1 MSLFPGVQQTFL
13 NETLRHHG
21 LGYSCLQQKCALCQS
36 AVGITANAPEA
47 DGCPKRF
54 FRCKDCGIFLQ
65 CQECCVARHSS
76 MPLHFLEEWASEH
89 WKTSTLKDIGLV
101 YQLGHE
107 GLACPVP
114 HPFVRS
120 LTVLHTT
127 GVHRIRYQ
135 FCGCDRS
142 DKANNLAQLMRNMWY
157 PASFTDPDTCA
168 TFAVLDFFR
177 LLNVIGNVNARDF
190 VTSLERLTD
199 ATAGT
204 GLKWLPDHYKAFGK
218 MARQYTFLQRLRRAG
233 RGHDPAGITATK
245 EGECMVVCW
254 ACPYDGRNLPANWR
268 DVDPKYRFLFRL
280 IVAMD
285 ANFKMKNRI
294 RAREHD
300 DPSLGPGWGAF
311 VEPTKYKKHLR
322 NYISTCIAFAAL
334 TQKDTRN
341 TAGLRVSGVGGCV
354 CARHECMRPNGL
366 GDLQKGERYANMD
379 YILLSAL
386 AGFDLLELTL
396 SYDIACQWKKNFGER
411 MEHLPERIRLDLE
424 AFELETGLP
433 VWHALAH
440 EDVCASVN
448 SLNYILGVGRSDG
461 EGVERLWAFLNGF
474 AYQSKEMGLGN
485 RADTIEDK
493 LDSHNFLKNLGQA
506 DSLRRKLIVAIAE
519 RTRQV
524 TAFKE
529 INKSI
534 PSETRAAWQTQMDA
548 FTADRTAPN
557 PYILANKKGA
567 TEAQLRASLKKEE
580 QEAAKKGQ
588 APLHATSATAF
599 LAAGLQLEETQRR
612 IKAELAVGN
621 LTADRE
627 SKVEEHHLAFVAK
640 LRKFRELQAVYTPG
654 AVRMMQKEE
663 ISRNPDLPA
672 PSPEHIK
679 LWLPSE
685 LPPAERT
692 GSGCQRN
699 VIDMEVTLREGQ
711 AENVLVSIRGRL
723 HCKHFLINFKNKNL
737 TGQKKTTRAHTI
749 IAQLGARIELT
760 TRKYRDARAAL
771 TSLRG
776 EEYAPHLKLLKA
788 SDITLEG
795 EEARDSSEAAK
806 SDREALK
813 RMARVGGR
821 STQPLRSDASAKTA
835 PGISWIW
842 LANNGLDVSEEDLHD
857 SLRVD
862 WSRAKARKTR
872 WDEEVE
878 LLREEMRRVLRYLE
892 WDKSRWEKL
901 RQDAAGRTDIA
912 MDFRGGLEAYAAKQA
927 ALHAELYSLFRKEM
941 GLPLDEA
948 TTSAIASTVD
958 ADALGELFTQGKAS
972 SFLSLTVTNGYM

>member
-1 MSLFPGVQQTFL
+1 MG
-13 NETLRHHG
+13 
-21 LGYSCLQQKCALCQS
+21 
-36 AVGITANAPEA
+36 
-47 DGCPKRF
+47 
-54 FRCKDCGIFLQ
+54 
-65 CQECCVARHSS
+65 
-76 MPLHFLEEWASEH
+76 
-89 WKTSTLKDIGLV
+89 TST
-101 YQLGHE
+101 
-107 GLACPVP
+107 
-114 HPFVRS
+114 
-120 LTVLHTT
+120 
-127 GVHRIRYQ
+127 
-135 FCGCDRS
+135 
-142 DKANNLAQLMRNMWY
+142 
-157 PASFTDPDTCA
+157 
-168 TFAVLDFFR
+168 FR
-177 LLNVIGNVNARDF
+177 
-190 VTSLERLTD
+190 
-199 ATAGT
+199 
-204 GLKWLPDHYKAFGK
+204 
-218 MARQYTFLQRLRRAG
+218 
-233 RGHDPAGITATK
+233 
-245 EGECMVVCW
+245 
-254 ACPYDGRNLPANWR
+254 
-268 DVDPKYRFLFRL
+268 
-280 IVAMD
+280 
-285 ANFKMKNRI
+285 
-294 RAREHD
+294 
-300 DPSLGPGWGAF
+300 
-311 VEPTKYKKHLR
+311 
-322 NYISTCIAFAAL
+322 
-334 TQKDTRN
+334 
-341 TAGLRVSGVGGCV
+341 
-354 CARHECMRPNGL
+354 
-366 GDLQKGERYANMD
+366 
-379 YILLSAL
+379 
-386 AGFDLLELTL
+386 
-396 SYDIACQWKKNFGER
+396 
-411 MEHLPERIRLDLE
+411 
-424 AFELETGLP
+424 
-433 VWHALAH
+433 
-440 EDVCASVN
+440 
-448 SLNYILGVGRSDG
+448 
-461 EGVERLWAFLNGF
+461 
-474 AYQSKEMGLGN
+474 
-485 RADTIEDK
+485 
-493 LDSHNFLKNLGQA
+493 
-506 DSLRRKLIVAIAE
+506 
-519 RTRQV
+519 
-524 TAFKE
+524 
-529 INKSI
+529 
-534 PSETRAAWQTQMDA
+534 
-548 FTADRTAPN
+548 
-557 PYILANKKGA
+557 
-567 TEAQLRASLKKEE
+567 
-580 QEAAKKGQ
+580 
-588 APLHATSATAF
+588 
-599 LAAGLQLEETQRR
+599 RR

-627 SKVEEHHLAFVAK
+627 SKVEEHRLAFVAK

-663 ISRNPDLPA
+663 ISRDPDLPA

-699 VIDMEVTLREGQ
+699 VVDMEVTLREGQ
-711 AENVLVSIRGRL
+711 AENALVSIRGWL

-737 TGQKKTTRAHTI
+737 TGQKKTTRVHTI

-821 STQPLRSDASAKTA
+821 STQPLRSDASAKKA

-857 SLRVD
+857 CKCFFSHVDWVCTLIANIALRVD